1 MDGPTIYALGTP
13 APSRAHPGALAVVR
27 LSGPRAADVL
37 LLLTKSATLPTP
49 RRLVLRTLC
58 DPSTG
63 EAIDRG
69 LVVWFEAPHT
79 ETGEPMAELHL
90 HGGRA
95 VVGAALEAIRRLGF
109 CRLAEPGEFTRR
121 AFENGKLDLTEAE
134 GIADLVAA
142 ETEQQ
147 RCLALQQM
155 DGALHALY
163 EAWRKMGLGTLA
175 HLEAAIDFPDED
187 LPAGLDR
194 NVRDG
199 IVRLQEG
206 IGAHLADRR
215 GERLRE
221 GLHIAIIG
229 PPNAGK
235 SSLLNLLARR
245 DAAIVSET
253 AGTTRDIV
261 EVHLDLGGWPVVLA
275 DTAGL
280 RESPDAIEQ
289 EGVRRARARAASAD
303 LRLLVLDASGDWKTA
318 MQTLTAE
325 TENWDTARD
334 LVVLNKI
341 DLAAPDLPL
350 KPHAEEGAERPSR
363 SMGTSTASVVHAS
376 RRPFG
381 PPQHEVFAVP
391 SEGTTAGLVPLS
403 ARSGEGLPEL
413 LARLE
418 RVAGALM
425 DEGAAAPPLTRTRH
439 REALAEAHASL
450 GRALGAPEIA
460 LAAED
465 LRLALRAIGRIT
477 GTVRVEELLDVIFRD
492 FCIGK

>member
-1 MDGPTIYALGTP
+1 MDGTTIYALGTP
-13 APSRAHPGALAVVR
+13 APSRARPGALSVIR
-27 LSGPRAADVL
+27 LSGPRAPEVL
-37 LLLTKSATLPTP
+37 VFLTEPRAFERGHSARDPALPEP
-49 RRLVLRTLC
+49 RRMVVRTLY
-58 DPSTG
+58 DPLSG

-69 LVVWFEAPHT
+69 LAVWFEAPNT
-79 ETGEPMAELHL
+79 ETGEMMAELHL

-95 VVGAALEAIRRLGF
+95 VVSAALEAIGRLGL

-121 AFENGKLDLTEAE
+121 AFEHGKLDLTEAE

-147 RCLALQQM
+147 RRLALQQM
-155 DGALHALY
+155 DGALHRLY
-163 EAWRKMGLGTLA
+163 EDWRTLGLSTLA

-187 LPAGLDR
+187 LPAGIA
-194 NVRDG
+194 NQVRDG
-199 IVRLQEG
+199 VVQLQAE
-206 IGAHLADRR
+206 IGAHLEDRR

-221 GLHIAIIG
+221 GVHIAIIG

-253 AGTTRDIV
+253 AGTTRDVI

-280 RESPDAIEQ
+280 RDPGDAIEQ
-289 EGVRRARARAASAD
+289 EGVRRARARAAGAD
-303 LRLLVLDASGDWKTA
+303 LRVLVLDASGDW
-318 MQTLTAE
+318 QRGRGDLIVV
-325 TENWDTARD
+325 TENWNDARD
-334 LVVLNKI
+334 IVVVNKV
-341 DLAAPDLPL
+341 DLAA
-350 KPHAEEGAERPSR
+350 
-363 SMGTSTASVVHAS
+363 V
-376 RRPFG
+376 
-381 PPQHEVFAVP
+381 
-391 SEGTTAGLVPLS
+391 EGTDIVPLS
-403 ARSGEGLPEL
+403 AKSGAGLPEL

-418 RVAGALM
+418 RSVGLLMEDGAS
-425 DEGAAAPPLTRTRH
+425 APPLTRARH
-439 REALAEAHASL
+439 REALLEAHAAL
-450 GRALGAPEIA
+450 GRALLAPEIA
-460 LAAED
+460 LVAED